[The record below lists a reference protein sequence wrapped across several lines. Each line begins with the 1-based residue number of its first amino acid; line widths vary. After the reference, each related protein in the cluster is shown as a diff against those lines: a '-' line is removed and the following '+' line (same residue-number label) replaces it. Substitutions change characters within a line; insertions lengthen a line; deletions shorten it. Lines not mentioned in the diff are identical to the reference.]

1 MIPEP
6 ASRLIE
12 IIDPHVHLFALEHG
26 QYSWLQSGNPPFWPD
41 KHLIQHS
48 FTVQHL
54 RLSAPFTLSRYVHI
68 EAGFDNQQ
76 PWLELDY
83 LEQPPLTQPT
93 LPFNAIACC
102 DLTLSSDAFI
112 QQITKLTSCASFV
125 GVRHILDEHALSLLT
140 SPQVLKNLTYLSD
153 QAILFEA
160 QFDVTDNVVVECIY
174 ELFVTNTPLDI
185 MTQPLQHTWVIN
197 HVGLGAM
204 SDATHN
210 QWVHNLKRLAL
221 IPNFKVKAS
230 GWEMAQ
236 RNYSEELVSCT
247 LKTLLAIWGEERIML
262 ASNFPLTL
270 FSCSYQRYW
279 ERMLQVLEALALT
292 QKTQRA
298 LLSQNA
304 LETYFTI
311 T

>member
-26 QYSWLQSGNPPFWPD
+26 QYHWLKSDNPPYWPD

-48 FTVQHL
+48 FTVQNL
-54 RLSAPFTLSRYVHI
+54 RLSAPFTLSKYVHI

-83 LEQPPLTQPT
+83 LEQPPLT

-125 GVRHILDEHALSLLT
+125 GVRHILDEQALSLLT

-160 QFDVTDNVVVECIY
+160 QFDVTDNVVVEWIY
-174 ELFVTNTPLDI
+174 ELFATNTPFDI

-210 QWVHNLKRLAL
+210 QWIHNLKRLAL
-221 IPNFKVKAS
+221 IPNLKVKAS

-236 RNYSEELVSCT
+236 RNYSEALVSYT

-279 ERMLQVLEALALT
+279 ERMLQALEALTLT

>member
-1 MIPEP
+1 MIPQP

-26 QYSWLQSGNPPFWPD
+26 QYHWLKSDNPPYWPD
-41 KHLIQHS
+41 KALINKNFTADSLHLS
-48 FTVQHL
+48 EPLTL
-54 RLSAPFTLSRYVHI
+54 RGYVHI

-210 QWVHNLKRLAL
+210 QWVHNLKRPSVDPQFQSKSLWL
-221 IPNFKVKAS
+221 GN
-230 GWEMAQ
+230 GTAQ
-236 RNYSEELVSCT
+236 
-247 LKTLLAIWGEERIML
+247 
-262 ASNFPLTL
+262 
-270 FSCSYQRYW
+270 
-279 ERMLQVLEALALT
+279 LQ
-292 QKTQRA
+292 
-298 LLSQNA
+298 
-304 LETYFTI
+304 
-311 T
+311 